1 MMESAQISKRLIEV
15 LTKVSIISMDKVSKE
30 IRNGEMDMSKV
41 KR

>member
-30 IRNGEMDMSKV
+30 IRNGEMDMSKA
-41 KR
+41 